1 MQCPEHEYL
10 WTESPHLQS
19 KFDHVLTRAT
29 SNQPEGEIQIVTIR
43 TKVQGPTKF
52 KLNSQ
57 KKKNLTNWQYYQ
69 YFFLPTELQFNR
81 KTHVYTAKLVFL
93 FNIYI
98 FPVK

>member
-57 KKKNLTNWQYYQ
+57 KKKKSNKLTILSI
-69 YFFLPTELQFNR
+69 FFSSNR
-81 KTHVYTAKLVFL
+81 AAV
-93 FNIYI
+93 
-98 FPVK
+98 